1 MVPERAL
8 LWLTLGWICFATACN
23 PARQHDDSA
32 ATRAPTS
39 AASAAVQAPL
49 KGEQLHIPPSTFQ
62 AGTVP
67 GEYPRDPAL
76 EQRLTQVTLGA
87 FRIDRLPYP
96 NDPALPPVRGL
107 TQGEAAER
115 CAAENKRLCTELE
128 WELACKGPA
137 SLPFATGKDWNTAC
151 AAPEAHCDS
160 PFKVLGLGRNLE
172 WTASTLGAG
181 DEAKAI
187 ARGTT
192 STANAVDHRCAHRT
206 ALNPTERKDE
216 MTFRC
221 CGGAPNA
228 AKLTSA
234 TLGTAFRTI
243 QLPIAKLA
251 ALLASDPHT
260 AVLTEPAYFKEPD
273 ATRTVLSRGN
283 GDTQGF
289 SFTVTPLLW
298 NPDLGTEFVIAT
310 GRAKNDL
317 SFVVALLVVADD
329 QYRVVSSLILRDEPG
344 PVALAYSNDI
354 RPRLHFSGCWG
365 CPGENGKILYRKPDA
380 VVITQP

>member
-1 MVPERAL
+1 MLGCL
-8 LWLTLGWICFATACN
+8 LVLAAGCRSTPQAE
-23 PARQHDDSA
+23 DSPVGS
-32 ATRAPTS
+32 APGS
-39 AASAAVQAPL
+39 AASAASQAPI
-49 KGEQLHIPPSTFQ
+49 KGEQLHIPPSTFN

-67 GEYPRDPAL
+67 GEYIRDPAL
-76 EQRLTQVTLGA
+76 EPRLTQVTLGA
-87 FRIDRLPYP
+87 YRIDRLPYP
-96 NDPALPPVRGL
+96 NDPALPPAMGL

-137 SLPFATGKDWNTAC
+137 SLPFASGKEWNATC
-151 AAPEAHCDS
+151 SAPQAQCNS
-160 PFKVLGLGRNLE
+160 PFSVLGLGRHLE
-172 WTASTLGAG
+172 WTSSTVG
-181 DEAKAI
+181 DDAKVI
-187 ARGTT
+187 ARGAVT
-192 STANAVDHRCAHRT
+192 TANASDRRCAHRV
-206 ALNPTERKDE
+206 ALNPTERSEDVA
-216 MTFRC
+216 FRC

-228 AKLTSA
+228 AKVASA
-234 TLGTAFRTI
+234 TLGTAFRTA

-251 ALLASDPHT
+251 SLLASDPHT
-260 AVLTEPAYFKEPD
+260 AVLKEPKYFKEPD

-310 GRAKNDL
+310 GHAKNDL
-317 SFVVALLVVADD
+317 SFVVALLVIADNE
-329 QYRVVSSLILRDEPG
+329 YRVVSSLILRDEPG

>member
-1 MVPERAL
+1 MLGCL
-8 LWLTLGWICFATACN
+8 LVLAAGCRSTPQAGDS
-23 PARQHDDSA
+23 PAGSA
-32 ATRAPTS
+32 ASS
-39 AASAAVQAPL
+39 AASAANQAPI
-49 KGEQLHIPPSTFQ
+49 KGEQLHIPPSTFN

-67 GEYPRDPAL
+67 GEYIRDPAL
-76 EQRLTQVTLGA
+76 EPRLTQVTLGA
-87 FRIDRLPYP
+87 YRIDRLPYP
-96 NDPALPPVRGL
+96 NDPTLPPALGL

-137 SLPFATGKDWNTAC
+137 SLPFASGNEWNATC
-151 AAPEAHCDS
+151 SAPQAPCDS
-160 PFKVLGLGRNLE
+160 PFNVLGLGRHLE
-172 WTASTLGAG
+172 WTSSTLGSG
-181 DEAKAI
+181 DDAKVI
-187 ARGTT
+187 ARGAAT
-192 STANAVDHRCAHRT
+192 TANASDRRCAHRV
-206 ALNPTERKDE
+206 AMKPTEHTEE

-228 AKLTSA
+228 AKVASA
-234 TLGTAFRTI
+234 TLGTAFRTL
-243 QLPIAKLA
+243 QLPIVKLA
-251 ALLASDPHT
+251 SLLASDPHT
-260 AVLTEPAYFKEPD
+260 AVLKEPTYFKEPD
-273 ATRTVLSRGN
+273 ATRTVLARGN

-317 SFVVALLVVADD
+317 SFVVALLVIADNE
-329 QYRVVSSLILRDEPG
+329 YRVVSSLILRDEPG

>member
-1 MVPERAL
+1 VP
-8 LWLTLGWICFATACN
+8 
-23 PARQHDDSA
+23 Q
-32 ATRAPTS
+32 
-39 AASAAVQAPL
+39 VPL
-49 KGEQLHIPPSTFQ
+49 KGEQIHIPPSTFQ

-67 GEYPRDPAL
+67 GEYERDPAL

-96 NDPALPPVRGL
+96 NDPTLPPVRGL
-107 TQGEAAER
+107 AQGEAAER

-137 SLPFATGKDWNTAC
+137 SLPFATGKDWNVAC
-151 AAPEAHCDS
+151 AAPDAQCDS

-172 WTASTLGAG
+172 WTASALGAG
-181 DEAKAI
+181 DDAKAI
-187 ARGTT
+187 ARGAT
-192 STANAVDHRCAHRT
+192 STSSAADHRCARRV

-228 AKLTSA
+228 AKLTAA

-298 NPDLGTEFVIAT
+298 NPDIGSEFVIAT
-310 GRAKNDL
+310 GRAKNEL
-317 SFVVALLVVADD
+317 SFVVALLVIADN
-329 QYRVVSSLILRDEPG
+329 QYRVVSSLILRGEPG